1 MTGVSMSFGRNGEI
15 YGQNDP
21 ADHIYKIVSGAVR
34 TYKIFS
40 DGRRQIGAFYLAG
53 DVFGLEM
60 GVAHT
65 FSAEAINGARV
76 LVIKLSAV
84 MELAERAHDVARRLW
99 ALTARELLRV
109 QDHSLLLMKT
119 AQERVASFLIE
130 MVARLPAGST
140 VELPMSRRDIADYL
154 GLTVETVCR
163 ALTQLENNRRDRA
176 AQLAPDR
183 IAQSGRSPAAQW
195 LSRSR
200 SVGQPE
206 KNIAIEGNPRR
217 CIVKYGSYAIRASNE
232 HGMRSTRDPTCGEEQ
247 WVRFGMGCGWDRAGA
262 HSGS

>member
-1 MTGVSMSFGRNGEI
+1 MGPRSGYKLPYPADVDPDWGQTARHGSQSARRDLSKPSVAADPLDKMTGVTMSFARNGEI
-15 YGQNDP
+15 YGQNEP
-21 ADHIYKIVSGAVR
+21 ADHIYKIISGTVR

-76 LVIKLSAV
+76 LVIKLNAV
-84 MELAERAHDVARRLW
+84 IELAEREHDVARRLW
-99 ALTARELLRV
+99 ALTACELLRV
-109 QDHSLLLMKT
+109 QDHSLLLMKS

-130 MVARLPAGST
+130 MVVRLPAGST

-163 ALTQLENNRRDRA
+163 SLTQLENTAAIAQPSSRRIVLRNRA
-176 AQLAPDR
+176 ALQRLN
-183 IAQSGRSPAAQW
+183 G
-195 LSRSR
+195 
-200 SVGQPE
+200 
-206 KNIAIEGNPRR
+206 
-217 CIVKYGSYAIRASNE
+217 
-232 HGMRSTRDPTCGEEQ
+232 
-247 WVRFGMGCGWDRAGA
+247 
-262 HSGS
+262 